1 VQRQDGSCRQ
11 ADKAAP
17 HEQALANSARMGNIA
32 QNLGRIL
39 RYGFDTIMIEHNST
53 PSSPLLPG
61 FTLGSHRIAV
71 PLVLAPMAGITDLPF
86 RRVCK
91 RFGIGLTVTE
101 MIASRAVEQGR
112 ERTERMA
119 ELDDNERPVSIQ
131 IAGAEP
137 KFVIEAALWA
147 VERGADFVDI
157 NMGCPVKKVCKQV
170 AGSAMLRD
178 EALVARVLNAVVGAV
193 NVPVTLKIRT
203 GWDDSSK
210 NVERIAHIAEDCGIQ
225 MLTVH
230 GRTRAQ
236 MFHGHANWEDIGRAK
251 ASVSI
256 PVIGNGDIIDGASA
270 REMIRISGCD
280 GVMVGRAVQ
289 GNPWV
294 LGEVRAAIMGEP
306 LPAEPSAAERW
317 EVVSEHM
324 QHLLAHHGERTASR
338 LARKHIP
345 WYSKGLR
352 DSAEFR
358 ATFQHQDTW
367 PEQMAAAEIYFRH
380 LDTHL
385 QDDEHA
391 LAA

>member
-1 VQRQDGSCRQ
+1 MTQQTSPAPQ
-11 ADKAAP
+11 A
-17 HEQALANSARMGNIA
+17 
-32 QNLGRIL
+32 
-39 RYGFDTIMIEHNST
+39 
-53 PSSPLLPG
+53 LLPG
-61 FTLGSHRIAV
+61 FTLGAYRIDV

-119 ELDDNERPVSIQ
+119 ELDPGERPVSIQ

-137 KFVIEAALWA
+137 HFVVDAARWA
-147 VERGADFVDI
+147 VGHGADFVDI

-178 EALVARVLNAVVGAV
+178 ESLVARVLTAVVGAV
-193 NVPVTLKIRT
+193 DVPVTLKIRT
-203 GWDDSSK
+203 GWDEKSK
-210 NVERIAHIAEDCGIQ
+210 NVERIARIAEDCGIA

-251 ASVSI
+251 AAVSI
-256 PVIGNGDIIDGASA
+256 PVIGNGDIVDGDSA
-270 REMIRISGCD
+270 REMIRVSGCD

-294 LGEVRAAIMGEP
+294 LGEVRAAIMGEAP
-306 LPAEPSAAERW
+306 PAPPTAAERW
-317 EVVSEHM
+317 DVVYEHM
-324 QHLLAHHGERTASR
+324 RHLLSHHGERTASK

-345 WYSKGLR
+345 WYSKGLHG
-352 DSAEFR
+352 SAEFR
-358 ATFQHQDTW
+358 AAFQHYHAWD
-367 PEQMAAAEIYFRH
+367 EQMAAAEAYFLG
-380 LDTHL
+380 LDGGP
-385 QDDEHA
+385 E
-391 LAA
+391 LARVA

>member
-1 VQRQDGSCRQ
+1 MTIE
-11 ADKAAP
+11 
-17 HEQALANSARMGNIA
+17 HGNIPSI
-32 QNLGRIL
+32 RPL
-39 RYGFDTIMIEHNST
+39 R
-53 PSSPLLPG
+53 PLLPG
-61 FTLGSHRIAV
+61 FTLGNHRIDV

-86 RRVCK
+86 RRVCN
-91 RFGIGLTVTE
+91 RFGIGLTVPD

-119 ELDDNERPVSIQ
+119 ELDEGESPVSIQ

-137 KFVIEAALWA
+137 KFVVEAARWA

-193 NVPVTLKIRT
+193 EVPVTLKIRT
-203 GWDDSSK
+203 GWDDKSK

-225 MLTVH
+225 LLTVH

-236 MFHGHANWEDIGRAK
+236 MFHGHACWEDIGRAK
-251 ASVSI
+251 AAVSI

-270 REMIRISGCD
+270 IEMIRISGCD

-306 LPAEPSAAERW
+306 VPASPTAAERW
-317 EVVSEHM
+317 DVVYEHM
-324 QHLLAHHGERTASR
+324 QHLLAHHGLRTASR

-345 WYSKGLR
+345 WYTKGLR

-358 ATFQHQDTW
+358 AMFQHMDTW
-367 PEQMAAAEIYFRH
+367 EEQMAAAETYFRH
-380 LDTHL
+380 LEAVM
-385 QDDEHA
+385 QDADHA
-391 LAA
+391 IAA